1 MARKQSFESIG
12 RALGVS
18 RETARRRAIAAGEH
32 VPGTAL
38 DEAAVAVYRPARVEE
53 LRRAAHL
60 DPKVWVPTR
69 VTVRDGPN
77 FITTAYFK
85 RAVSNAI
92 EVAIADFVRAEVRP
106 TRRRRPA
113 RRAGDQM
120 LVWGMWDTHIGMY
133 AWNEETRND
142 FDVRIASDRVKNS
155 IDDMLLELAPY
166 KIGRVVMPVGNDW
179 MHFDSVRQQTAM
191 GEHFLDS
198 DGRFAKVYT
207 AALDCLAYFVEAA
220 ARVAGRVDV
229 LYVPG
234 NHDTTSGY
242 TLCVALAQRYR
253 GWKGL
258 TFDLGANPRKY
269 ITHGGVL
276 IGFDHGHDCPAN
288 RYPMIFATEA
298 HDEWSRST
306 YREVQTGHKHQRWE
320 KEYEGVVPT
329 NGVLVR
335 RNPSLSNVD
344 AWHHKQGM
352 IGEPVKSVEAWR
364 YDEVAYRG
372 SHVTWARD
380 ERRK

>member
-1 MARKQSFESIG
+1 
-12 RALGVS
+12 LGEYIFGV
-18 RETARRRAIAAGEH
+18 EVGE
-32 VPGTAL
+32 V
-38 DEAAVAVYRPARVEE
+38 VVVIYWPAKVEE
-53 LRRAAHL
+53 LRKLCGL
-60 DPKVWVPTR
+60 DRRMWVPVR
-69 VTVRDGPN
+69 VTARDGPN

-85 RAVSNAI
+85 RAVTNAV
-92 EVAIADFVRAEVRP
+92 EVAIANFVRGEVKP
-106 TRRRRPA
+106 TKVRRPA
-113 RRAGDQM
+113 RKAGNQM
-120 LVWGMWDTHIGMY
+120 VVWGLWDTHLGMY

-155 IDDMLLELAPY
+155 IDDMALELAHY
-166 KIGRVVMPVGNDW
+166 KIGRIVMPIGNDF

-207 AALDCLAYFVEAA
+207 AALECLAYLVETA

-234 NHDTTSGY
+234 NHDTTSSY

-253 GWKGL
+253 QWKGL
-258 TFDLGANPRKY
+258 SFDLGANPRKY

-276 IGFDHGHDCPAN
+276 IGFDHGHDCREAQ
-288 RYPMIFATEA
+288 YPLIFATEA
-298 HDEWSRST
+298 REEWTRST
-306 YREVQTGHKHQRWE
+306 YREMQTGHKHQRWE
-320 KEYEGVVPT
+320 KNYEGVVPT

-344 AWHHKQGM
+344 AWHHKQGL
-352 IGEPVKSVEAWR
+352 IGEPMKSVEAWR